1 MAGQLDER
9 QAEDA
14 RAVIWLLLGRRAGDN
29 AQVEALGALL
39 VERLRRRGVAARL
52 EAKPLEWTPARL
64 LPNWMLPPTLAVLG
78 REARGR
84 IAPPW
89 PDLVIGVGRRQVPV
103 ARYVQRQAQRQAQGA
118 RLVWLGRPRAPLRWF
133 DLVLTT
139 AQYGLPA
146 EPNVVELELP
156 PALAMDEDAAEVAR
170 WREAFA
176 ELPRPRIGVLV
187 GGARWPLMFD
197 AQDAQRLGRGVM
209 ALAEREGGSW
219 IVSTSPRTGARQ
231 ARALHEVLKPPGR
244 FHFWRAGD
252 GRGNPHR
259 ALPHVADCFV
269 VTADSASMIAEAVRS
284 GRPVWLFPLS
294 RMPLAPRWGAERGV
308 ARWLAIR
315 GLLTPPRDMRRLCE
329 RLVACGA
336 ARWLEDGAPPPPE
349 AACRVEGAKWREKGL
364 ETALERI
371 ASWLAER

>member
-1 MAGQLDER
+1 MAGE
-9 QAEDA
+9 EA
-14 RAVIWLLLGRRAGDN
+14 RREVIAWLLLGRRAGDN
-29 AQVEALGALL
+29 AQVRALGELL
-39 VERLRRRGVAARL
+39 RQELRRRGRDVRL
-52 EAKPLEWTPARL
+52 VEKPLQWTALRA

-78 REARGR
+78 REARGK

-103 ARYVQRQAQRQAQGA
+103 ARYIQQQTPGV
-118 RLVWLGRPRAPLRWF
+118 RLVWLGRPRAPLAWF

-146 EPNVVELELP
+146 EHNVIELELP
-156 PALAMDEDAAEVAR
+156 PALAMDGNAAEVAR

-197 AQDAQRLGRGVM
+197 ARDAQRLGREVM
-209 ALAEREGGSW
+209 ALARRQGGSW

-231 ARALHEVLKPPGR
+231 ARALHEMLKPPGW
-244 FHFWRAGD
+244 FHFWRAND

-259 ALPHVADCFV
+259 ALLRIADGFV
-269 VTADSASMIAEAVRS
+269 VTSDSASMMAEAMRS
-284 GRPVWLFPLS
+284 GRPVWLFPL
-294 RMPLAPRWGAERGV
+294 RRLRFAPRWGAERGV
-308 ARWLAIR
+308 TRWLAIR

-329 RLVACGA
+329 RLVARGA
-336 ARWLEDGAPPPPE
+336 ARWLEDGALASPG